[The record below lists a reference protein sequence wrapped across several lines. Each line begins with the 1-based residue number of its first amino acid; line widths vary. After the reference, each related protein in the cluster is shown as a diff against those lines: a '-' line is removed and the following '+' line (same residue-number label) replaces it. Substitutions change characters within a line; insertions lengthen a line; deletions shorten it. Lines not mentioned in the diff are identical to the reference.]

1 MTSVSLT
8 NKPILYIT
16 ITTVDNITTYQ
27 GLSYSHRPCIH
38 RPCIHQVFDMQVST
52 RKLNSSGER
61 EGGFPYYSPVV
72 WNRHNANEDVDDTA
86 EPYANISMEGR
97 I

>member
-1 MTSVSLT
+1 
-8 NKPILYIT
+8 
-16 ITTVDNITTYQ
+16 
-27 GLSYSHRPCIH
+27 
-38 RPCIHQVFDMQVST
+38 MQVST

-61 EGGFPYYSPVV
+61 VGGFPYYSPVV

>member
-1 MTSVSLT
+1 MHS
-8 NKPILYIT
+8 P
-16 ITTVDNITTYQ
+16 
-27 GLSYSHRPCIH
+27 G
-38 RPCIHQVFDMQVST
+38 FDMQVST

-61 EGGFPYYSPVV
+61 EGGFPYYSPMV

-86 EPYANISMEGR
+86 EPYANINMEGR